1 MLDRQRSFVSDVA
14 RIDTKRIDLEPV
26 TDGLDVLRQIGP
38 LDVRDREVDR
48 DFGAALFDA
57 ARFVETSVDS
67 GCGVGDH
74 ARTQGD
80 HDGVFRQVLE
90 DGAAIEEAGVKCELV
105 VERSFGDVVQLVRQ
119 SVGR

>member
-1 MLDRQRSFVSDVA
+1 M
-14 RIDTKRIDLEPV
+14 
-26 TDGLDVLRQIGP
+26 
-38 LDVRDREVDR
+38 RDREVDR

-80 HDGVFRQVLE
+80 HNAVIWQVSE
-90 DGAAIEEAGVKCELV
+90 DGAAIEETGVKSELV
-105 VERSFGDVVQLVRQ
+105 VERSFGDEVQLVRQ